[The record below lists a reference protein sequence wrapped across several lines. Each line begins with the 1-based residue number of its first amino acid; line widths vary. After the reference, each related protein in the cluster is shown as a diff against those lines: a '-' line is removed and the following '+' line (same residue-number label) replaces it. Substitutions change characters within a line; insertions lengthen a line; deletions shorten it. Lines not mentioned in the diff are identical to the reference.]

1 MNEFSKRCGTIS
13 YVDNLELLAR
23 ALGPLQQG
31 VLTMQTWTEMW
42 KLELDQEKSYF
53 GPARLAT
60 RKKPKCWGECVN
72 LQKTYERNWIMEES
86 RSVKSQTQR
95 FTSLDSI
102 WPKLRRCLAPN
113 WQKQRLLR
121 QALWPKAFYGV
132 SICTIGWAH
141 IKSLRTEAM
150 KALGYQ
156 MAGAAPGLRLGLL
169 CHEQCDPGFYQAW
182 HVLTTFRRIARKRPS
197 FAQMWKDYMDRLMAG
212 WSKGLLQNY
221 WRSVNSF
228 VGPLMHRELLMPMA
242 VGIFGLKW
250 MRRCCMSWWRMPG
263 HGRFSWRFRR
273 ERILRAFRV
282 STDESFSKHMHEY
295 VLTSCTL
302 FGASKMDPS
311 WSPHSMSSTTW
322 AKPQLALSVVL
333 LIQWNIDA
341 LRVPD
346 VNMFMPNIMGFCRSG
361 PHSQR
366 QSKYIFYHRK
376 IPTGSLA
383 NRRLCRWRINGT
395 DRRSTLNQNYVI
407 FLLTVPV
414 MEGGIDSIN

>member
-1 MNEFSKRCGTIS
+1 MESQFAPLAGRISSLCALKQWRPLDIKWQEPLRACVLVFFVMNNVILGSIKRGMCWQLFVVLRGRDRHLHRCGRT
-13 YVDNLELLAR
+13 
-23 ALGPLQQG
+23 
-31 VLTMQTWTEMW
+31 TWT
-42 KLELDQEKSYF
+42 
-53 GPARLAT
+53 
-60 RKKPKCWGECVN
+60 V
-72 LQKTYERNWIMEES
+72 
-86 RSVKSQTQR
+86 
-95 FTSLDSI
+95 
-102 WPKLRRCLAPN
+102 
-113 WQKQRLLR
+113 
-121 QALWPKAFYGV
+121 
-132 SICTIGWAH
+132 
-141 IKSLRTEAM
+141 
-150 KALGYQ
+150 
-156 MAGAAPGLRLGLL
+156 
-169 CHEQCDPGFYQAW
+169 
-182 HVLTTFRRIARKRPS
+182 
-197 FAQMWKDYMDRLMAG
+197 LMAG

-333 LIQWNIDA
+333 LIPWNIDA

-414 MEGGIDSIN
+414 MEGRIDSIN